1 MRIREHWPIARS
13 RLRRR
18 EFAAVFGSVP
28 PGSLGNMLEIGSGDG
43 FLAAMLAP
51 LGKSLL
57 TTEYAPGA
65 ASHGRDLPRLR
76 CSVTA
81 LPFGNASFDFIFS
94 SSVLEHVRDRGG
106 AMAELRRCLRPH
118 GVMIHLMP
126 SPTWKLLQLALY
138 YPHVALS
145 GLEMIGADRQ
155 LPATTDATTGAP
167 TDAATTGAATAPPTA
182 AATVAPP
189 VTPTATGAPSTEQW
203 RDHGAP
209 PGWWQE
215 FKRGVFPQVHGEF
228 DGHVRE
234 LFGFR
239 AKAWART
246 FHQAGFEVR
255 GCLRLPLCSG
265 YGFGLE
271 RLRRVG
277 ERCGL
282 GAHNAFI
289 VTHPGARPDC
299 VAHWACGQPAGAAS

>member
-18 EFAAVFGSVP
+18 DFAAVFSRVP
-28 PGSLGNMLEIGSGDG
+28 DGALGDMLEVGSGDG
-43 FLAAMLAP
+43 FLASLLAP
-51 LGKSLL
+51 LGRNLT
-57 TTEYAPGA
+57 TTEYAAGA
-65 ASHGRDLPRLR
+65 ASHGRELPRLR
-76 CSVTA
+76 CSVTE
-81 LPFGNASFDFIFS
+81 LPFPDTAFDFIFS
-94 SSVLEHVRDRGG
+94 SSVLEHVRDRSG
-106 AMAELRRCLRPH
+106 AMGELRRCLRPH
-118 GVMIHLMP
+118 GVMVHLMP

-145 GLEMIGADRQ
+145 GVEMIGASRQ
-155 LPATTDATTGAP
+155 LPATTGEAAP
-167 TDAATTGAATAPPTA
+167 APATA
-182 AATVAPP
+182 AP
-189 VTPTATGAPSTEQW
+189 APSTEQW
-203 RDHGAP
+203 RDHGGRP
-209 PGWWQE
+209 SWWQE

-234 LFGFR
+234 LLGFR
-239 AKAWART
+239 AKAWAHT

>member
-18 EFAAVFGSVP
+18 DFAAVFSQVP
-28 PGSLGNMLEIGSGDG
+28 HGALGDMLEVGSGDG
-43 FLAAMLAP
+43 FLASLLAP
-51 LGKSLL
+51 LGRSLT

-65 ASHGRDLPRLR
+65 ASHGCELPRLR
-76 CSVTA
+76 CSVTE
-81 LPFGNASFDFIFS
+81 LPFPDTAFDFIFS

-118 GVMIHLMP
+118 GVMVHLMP

-138 YPHVALS
+138 YPHVVLS
-145 GLEMIGADRQ
+145 GVELIGPSHQ
-155 LPATTDATTGAP
+155 LPAPAAAP
-167 TDAATTGAATAPPTA
+167 TTA
-182 AATVAPP
+182 A
-189 VTPTATGAPSTEQW
+189 APSTEQW
-203 RDHGAP
+203 RDHDGRP
-209 PGWWQE
+209 SWWQE
-215 FKRGVFPQVHGEF
+215 FKRGVVPQVHGEF

-234 LFGFR
+234 LLGFR
-239 AKAWART
+239 AVAWART

-265 YGFGLE
+265 YGFGFE

-299 VAHWACGQPAGAAS
+299 VAHWACGRPTSAAS

>member
-18 EFAAVFGSVP
+18 EFATVFHGVL
-28 PGSLGNMLEIGSGDG
+28 PGSLGDMLEVGSGDG
-43 FLAAMLAP
+43 FLASMLAP
-51 LGKSLL
+51 LGTSLT
-57 TTEYAPGA
+57 TTEYAPGP
-65 ASHGRDLPRLR
+65 ASHGRELPRLR

-81 LPFGNASFDFIFS
+81 LPFGAAAFDFIFS
-94 SSVLEHVRDRGG
+94 SSVLEHVRDRDG
-106 AMAELRRCLRPH
+106 AMAELRRCLRPD

-145 GLEMIGADRQ
+145 GIELIGAERQ
-155 LPATTDATTGAP
+155 LPAAT
-167 TDAATTGAATAPPTA
+167 
-182 AATVAPP
+182 
-189 VTPTATGAPSTEQW
+189 TEQW
-203 RDHGAP
+203 RDHGIKP
-209 PGWWQE
+209 SWWQE
-215 FKRGVFPQVHGEF
+215 FKRGVFPQVHGEYN
-228 DGHVRE
+228 GHVRE

-246 FHQAGFEVR
+246 FRKAGFEVR
-255 GCLRLPLCSG
+255 GGPRLPLCSG

-271 RLRRVG
+271 RLRRLG

-289 VTHPGARPDC
+289 VTHPGARPQILS
-299 VAHWACGQPAGAAS
+299 HWQRALPASPS